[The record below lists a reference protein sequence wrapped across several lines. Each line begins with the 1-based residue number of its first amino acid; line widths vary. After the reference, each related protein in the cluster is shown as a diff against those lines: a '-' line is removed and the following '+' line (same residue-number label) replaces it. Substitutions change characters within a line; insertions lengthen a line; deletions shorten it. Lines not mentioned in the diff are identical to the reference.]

1 MTNGPL
7 SRRLFI
13 AKAAPLIA
21 ATTMPAVLA
30 EGLSSKPRERGETK
44 SGSTVATGPRFEP
57 VEHMRAILQHFA
69 TQAPDASRFMVQIG
83 GTRET
88 VGYAAYAYVSSW
100 VPDARLRGGG
110 YYRDDATELSRRS
123 YCAC

>member
-1 MTNGPL
+1 MTDSPL

-21 ATTMPAVLA
+21 ATTMPAVIGQA
-30 EGLSSKPRERGETK
+30 AP
-44 SGSTVATGPRFEP
+44 VDP
-57 VEHMRAILQHFA
+57 VEHMRAIMRHFDSM
-69 TQAPDASRFMVQIG
+69 APDAGRFMVQIG

-100 VPDARLRGGG
+100 VTDTRLRGGG
-110 YYRDDATELSRRS
+110 YWRDDATELSRRS
-123 YCAC
+123 CS